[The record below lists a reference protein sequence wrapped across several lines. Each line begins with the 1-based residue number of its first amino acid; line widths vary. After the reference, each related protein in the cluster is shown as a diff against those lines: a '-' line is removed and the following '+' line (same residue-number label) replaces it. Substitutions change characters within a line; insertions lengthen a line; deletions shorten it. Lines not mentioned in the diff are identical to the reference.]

1 MNSLEKSQLE
11 SKIIEALETCY
22 DPEIP
27 VNIHELGLVYSTD
40 VSDEGDVQI
49 KMTLTTPNCP
59 VATSLP
65 GEVKNKVSAIE
76 HVKSVNVEV
85 VWDPPWD
92 PGKMSD
98 GARLQL
104 GLM

>member
-1 MNSLEKSQLE
+1 MNSVEKTQLE

-27 VNIHELGLVYSTD
+27 VNIHDLGLVYAID
-40 VSDEGDVQI
+40 ISDAGDVQI

-65 GEVKNKVSAIE
+65 DEVQTKVKAIE
-76 HVKSVNVEV
+76 AVKSVDVNV

-92 PGKMSD
+92 SSKISES
-98 GARLQL
+98 AKLQL
-104 GLM
+104 GII

>member
-1 MNSLEKSQLE
+1 MNVVEKTQLE
-11 SKIIEALETCY
+11 SKIVEALETCY

-27 VNIHELGLVYSTD
+27 FNIYDLGLVYAID
-40 VSDEGDVQI
+40 VGDAGDVQI

-65 GEVKNKVSAIE
+65 GEVQTKVKAIE
-76 HVKSVNVEV
+76 AVKSANVDV

-92 PGKMSD
+92 SSKISES
-98 GARLQL
+98 AKLQL
-104 GLM
+104 GMI

>member
-40 VSDEGDVQI
+40 VNDEGDVRI

-59 VATSLP
+59 VAISLP
-65 GEVKNKVSAIE
+65 GEVKSKVGAVE
-76 HVKSVNVEV
+76 GVKSVNVEV

-92 PGKMSD
+92 PSKMSE

-104 GLM
+104 GML

>member
-1 MNSLEKSQLE
+1 MNFGEKTQLE

-27 VNIHELGLVYSTD
+27 VNIYDLGLVYAVD
-40 VSDEGDVQI
+40 VGDAGDVQI

-65 GEVKNKVSAIE
+65 GEVEAKVKAIE
-76 HVKSVNVEV
+76 AVKSVKVDV

-92 PGKMSD
+92 SSKISE
-98 GARLQL
+98 GAKLEL
-104 GLM
+104 GMI